1 MGIWHF
7 GIYLDNFHKSKISG
21 TMHTCDI
28 NYNNKISQKYFN
40 FFVLNIDKMK
50 HHWDQIGQHVTC
62 PTKHKCKSKNQKLP
76 YQQA

>member
-1 MGIWHF
+1 MW
-7 GIYLDNFHKSKISG
+7 YKI
-21 TMHTCDI
+21 TI
-28 NYNNKISQKYFN
+28 IKFQKKYFN
-40 FFVLNIDKMK
+40 FLVLNIDKMR